1 MRYYDGSY
9 PKVFCLS
16 PLSMISQFVLEKEV
30 RMSKKWD
37 INLVRNIGISA
48 HIDSGKTTL
57 SERILF
63 YGGKI
68 HAIHEVKGKDGVG
81 ATMDF
86 MDLER
91 EKGITIQSACTQ
103 VSWKDI
109 TINLIDTPGHVDFTI
124 EVERSLRVLDGAI
137 LVLCGVAGVQSQ
149 SITVDRQMKRY
160 GVPRLAFVNKLDRQ
174 GANPFRVKDALV
186 DKLKLNAVMF
196 QIPIGLEDQ
205 HKGAVDLVQM
215 KAYVNEGDSGER
227 VVEQPIPE
235 ELKAQAAEYRQ
246 LMIEKLADVDE
257 TIADKFLMGE
267 TPTEAEIKAA
277 TRKAVIGLKLVPV
290 FCGSAFKNKGV
301 QLLLD
306 AVSAY
311 LPTPAEKQEHALDLD
326 KGEEKFPL
334 YPDDKKPLVA
344 LAFKLQDTPFGQ
356 LTFMRVYQGA
366 LKKGEF
372 IYNTSSKKSVK
383 IPRVVRMNAEKM
395 EDLDG
400 APSGDIVAMFGI
412 DCASGDTFVHE
423 GSNFA
428 MQSMHVPNAVISLAI
443 APKDKTAANNFSK
456 ALQKFR
462 KEDPTFRVSRD
473 EESNETIIAG
483 MGELHLEIY
492 IERMKREFACEC
504 IVGAPQVAY
513 RETIGQMAAYD
524 YQHKKQTGGSGQYA
538 KVVGNISPL
547 PADAPETFKFVNSVV
562 GGRIPREFIPAVE
575 EGFEEQCRKGPL
587 IGFPIVGVQ
596 CELIDGAYHD
606 VDSSYM
612 AFKIAAMAAMRE
624 VYPKAKPT
632 VLEPIM
638 KLETT
643 VPEEYQ
649 GPATG
654 QVNQRRGIIVNTTS
668 FEGSAVIEAH
678 VPLSE
683 MFGYSTDLRSAT
695 KGKGEFSMEF
705 SHYSPCPRN
714 IQDELVKKYAEK
726 RAAEQK

>member
-1 MRYYDGSY
+1 
-9 PKVFCLS
+9 
-16 PLSMISQFVLEKEV
+16 
-30 RMSKKWD
+30 MSAKWD
-37 INLVRNIGISA
+37 IHRVRNIGISA

-103 VSWKDI
+103 VQWKEHV
-109 TINLIDTPGHVDFTI
+109 INLIDTPGHVDFTI

-186 DKLKLNAVMF
+186 DKLKLNAVMY

-205 HKGAVDLVQM
+205 HRGVVDLVQM
-215 KAYVNEGDSGER
+215 KAFVNEGEYGENI
-227 VVEQPIPE
+227 VEIPIPE
-235 ELKAQAAEYRQ
+235 DLKAQAEEYRRI
-246 LMIEKLADVDE
+246 LIEKLADVDE
-257 TIADKFLMGE
+257 HIGEKFLME
-267 TPTEAEIKAA
+267 EEITIDEIRAA

-301 QLLLD
+301 QHVLD
-306 AVSAY
+306 AVVYY
-311 LPTPAEKQEHALDLD
+311 LPTPVEKKEHALDL
-326 KGEEKFPL
+326 KNNEAKFDL
-334 YPDDKKPLVA
+334 FPDDKKPLVA

-356 LTFMRVYQGA
+356 LTFMRVYQGR
-366 LKKGEF
+366 LNKGDF
-372 IYNTSSKKSVK
+372 IYNTTTKKSVK
-383 IPRVVRMNAEKM
+383 VPRVVRMHADKM
-395 EDLDG
+395 EDLEG
-400 APSGDIVAMFGI
+400 ASAGDIVAMFGI
-412 DCASGDTFVHE
+412 DCASGDTFTHE
-423 GSNFA
+423 GYEVA
-428 MQSMHVPNAVISLAI
+428 MQSMHVPDPVISLAVS
-443 APKDKTAANNFSK
+443 PKDKSSQNNFSK

-462 KEDPTFRVSRD
+462 KEDPTFRVYRD
-473 EESNETIIAG
+473 EESGETIIQG

-492 IERMKREFACEC
+492 IERMKREFKCDVV
-504 IVGAPQVAY
+504 VGQPQVAY
-513 RETIGQMAAYD
+513 RETITQEADYD
-524 YQHKKQTGGSGQYA
+524 YQHKKQTGGAGQYA
-538 KVVGNISPL
+538 KVIGKIL
-547 PADAPETFKFVNSVV
+547 PMEPREDGVTFLFENKVV
-562 GGRIPREFIPAVE
+562 GGRIPKEFIPAVE
-575 EGFEEQCRKGPL
+575 EGFREQCAKGPL
-587 IGFPIVGVQ
+587 IGFPIVNVKV
-596 CELIDGAYHD
+596 ELTDGAYHD

-612 AFKIAAMAAMRE
+612 AFKICAMAAMRE
-624 VYPKAKPT
+624 VYPKAKPA

-649 GPATG
+649 GAAVG
-654 QVNQRRGIIVNTTS
+654 QINQRRGVVVNTTGI
-668 FEGSAVIEAH
+668 EGNAVIEAH

-683 MFGYSTDLRSAT
+683 MFGYATDLRSAT

-705 SHYSPCPRN
+705 SHYAQVPRN
-714 IQDELVKKYAEK
+714 IQDELVKKYQAK
-726 RAAEQK
+726 KAAENK

>member
-1 MRYYDGSY
+1 MA
-9 PKVFCLS
+9 
-16 PLSMISQFVLEKEV
+16 
-30 RMSKKWD
+30 KWD
-37 INLVRNIGISA
+37 INRVRNIGISA

-103 VSWKDI
+103 VHWRDY

-160 GVPRLAFVNKLDRQ
+160 GVPRIAFVNKLDRQ
-174 GANPFRVKDALV
+174 GANPMRVKDALV
-186 DKLKLNAVMF
+186 EKLRLNAVMY
-196 QIPIGLEDQ
+196 QLPVGLEEK
-205 HKGAVDLVQM
+205 HIGVVDLIRM
-215 KAYVNEGDSGER
+215 KAYINEGANGEN
-227 VVEQPIPE
+227 VIEKDIPAE
-235 ELKAQAAEYRQ
+235 MKTQAEDYRKI
-246 LMIEKLADVDE
+246 LIEKLADADE
-257 TIADKFLMGE
+257 QIGDKFLMGE
-267 TPTEAEIKAA
+267 QPTNDEITAA
-277 TRKAVIGLKLVPV
+277 TRRAVIALKLVPV

-301 QLLLD
+301 QQALD
-306 AVSAY
+306 AVLAF
-311 LPTPAEKQEHALDLD
+311 LPTPAEKTEYGLDLD
-326 KGEEKFPL
+326 KGEEKFQL
-334 YPDDKKPLVA
+334 YPDSKKPLVA

-356 LTFMRVYQGA
+356 LTFMRVYQGM
-366 LKKGEF
+366 LRKGEF
-372 IYNTSSKKSVK
+372 IINTTNQKSVK
-383 IPRVVRMNAEKM
+383 IPRVVRMHADKM
-395 EDLDG
+395 EDTET
-400 APSGDIVAMFGI
+400 AEAGDIVAMFGI

-423 GSNFA
+423 GSNFS
-428 MQSMHVPNAVISLAI
+428 MQSMHVPEAVISLAI
-443 APKDKTAANNFSK
+443 SPKDKAGANNFSK

-462 KEDPTFRVSRD
+462 REDPTFRVHRD
-473 EESNETIIAG
+473 EESNETIISG

-504 IVGAPQVAY
+504 VVGQPQVAY
-513 RETIGQMAAYD
+513 RETIGQEAAYD

-538 KVVGNISPL
+538 KVVGKISPM
-547 PADAPETFKFVNSVV
+547 PIDSDKPFEFKDEVV
-562 GGRIPREFIPAVE
+562 GGRIPKEFIPAVE
-575 EGFEEQCRKGPL
+575 EGFEEQAKKGPL
-587 IGFPIVGVQ
+587 IGFPIVGLSVT
-596 CELIDGAYHD
+596 LNDGAYHD

-654 QVNQRRGIIVNTTS
+654 QVNQRRGVIQNTTS
-668 FEGSAVIEAH
+668 IEGNAVIEAH

-705 SHYSPCPRN
+705 SHYSPAPRN
-714 IQDELVKKYAEK
+714 VQDELVKKYQAK